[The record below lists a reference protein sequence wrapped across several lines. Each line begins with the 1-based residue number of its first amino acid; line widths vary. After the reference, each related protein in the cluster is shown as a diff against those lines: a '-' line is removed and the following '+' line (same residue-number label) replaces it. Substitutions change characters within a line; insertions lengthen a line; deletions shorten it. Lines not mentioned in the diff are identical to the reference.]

1 MDFLPDGL
9 VQILNTG
16 VYPVAAVCA
25 ILTPLVRMCLRY
37 SKCIKPL
44 HKDSHFT
51 QDISHGLAFP
61 FFLLMILSPLHSGI
75 VIEKHIIF
83 LAGIYGI
90 RTIIKDL
97 LDNQADC

>member
-1 MDFLPDGL
+1 MSVLSDDF
-9 VQILNTG
+9 VHILNVA
-16 VYPVAAVCA
+16 VYPTAAFCA
-25 ILTPLVRMCLRY
+25 MILPLARAYLRY
-37 SKCIKPL
+37 RKHIKPV
-44 HKDSHFT
+44 HKRTHLI